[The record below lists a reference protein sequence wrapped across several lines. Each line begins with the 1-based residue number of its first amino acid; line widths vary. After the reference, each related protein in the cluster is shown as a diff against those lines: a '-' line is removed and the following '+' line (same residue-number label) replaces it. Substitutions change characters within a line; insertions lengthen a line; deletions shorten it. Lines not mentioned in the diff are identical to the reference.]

1 MHRHACPISLFYGMD
16 QSYISQAQEV
26 ARQAKKTPK
35 VRKAC
40 TSTFNFQMHISFEL
54 ENMFWL
60 AQGREWMKALKD
72 LCGENLLKKK
82 FVGHRRKSGLRTWM
96 FGLNHWS
103 MFWIGTW
110 LEVFC
115 SAAGE
120 LHREGSEV
128 DTLDTMPVEFAGE
141 VPLAAA
147 QPGAIPDICSPSQDV
162 MGVVFRTM
170 WNDPPVPF
178 NPREQFKKNFRN
190 RCKAGRIFFCFPA
203 HWKWSCSF
211 WSVYGLCGGLVM
223 QEQRQWKR
231 RNRRVDVCMRH
242 VYTQDAVYP
251 NTTGRWCK
259 RTCWDCEGTSVI
271 VFDVLDVPRDRTVWV
286 QKNFFDNTF
295 QILSDSC
302 SKPKNDNVI
311 AIAQMATSLRTF
323 YHPYPKD
330 SSTTMNKQY
339 LQQAWISH
347 SII

>member
-1 MHRHACPISLFYGMD
+1 MSHFLVLRDGSIIYKSGSGGGEASKEDPESSKGMHLNFQLSDAYIFWVRKYVLTCPGTWVDESPQRSLWWKPAQKKVCWSSAQIRPSDVNVWLKPLKHVLNWNMTRSFLLCCRRTASRGLWSWHTRHHACGVCWRGSFGSSTARSDSRHLQPFARRYGRCFPNHVEWPTCAFQPTRAIQEEFQKSM
-16 QSYISQAQEV
+16 QS
-26 ARQAKKTPK
+26 RQ
-35 VRKAC
+35 
-40 TSTFNFQMHISFEL
+40 
-54 ENMFWL
+54 
-60 AQGREWMKALKD
+60 D
-72 LCGENLLKKK
+72 
-82 FVGHRRKSGLRTWM
+82 
-96 FGLNHWS
+96 
-103 MFWIGTW
+103 
-110 LEVFC
+110 
-115 SAAGE
+115 
-120 LHREGSEV
+120 
-128 DTLDTMPVEFAGE
+128 
-141 VPLAAA
+141 
-147 QPGAIPDICSPSQDV
+147 
-162 MGVVFRTM
+162 
-170 WNDPPVPF
+170 
-178 NPREQFKKNFRN
+178 
-190 RCKAGRIFFCFPA
+190 FFCFPA